1 MEYLPIIISAC
12 ALLFSVWQF
21 GNRSTKEDSTQ
32 ITTVIVK
39 LEAISAGIGEIKSE
53 IKSVGDEV
61 KELRE
66 RVAKCEG
73 SVASAHKR
81 IDRIEGKEERL

>member
-1 MEYLPIIISAC
+1 MEYIPLVISAV
-12 ALLFSVWQF
+12 ALLFSIWQS
-21 GNRSTKEDSTQ
+21 GSKNVKEDSTQ

-39 LEAISAGIGEIKSE
+39 LEAISSGISEIKSE

-66 RVAKCEG
+66 RTAKLES
-73 SVASAHKR
+73 SVSSAHKR
-81 IDRIEGKEERL
+81 LDRMEGKEEVR